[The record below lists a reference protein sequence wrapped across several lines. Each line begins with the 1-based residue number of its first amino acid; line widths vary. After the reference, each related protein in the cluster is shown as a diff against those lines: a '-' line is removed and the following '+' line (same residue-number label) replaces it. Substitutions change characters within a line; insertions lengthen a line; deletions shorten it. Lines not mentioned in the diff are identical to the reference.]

1 MRTFNLLMLLGP
13 WAAPLVAQTPRAAA
27 PPHGEV
33 RVESF
38 YSAAL
43 GVSKH
48 YVIYLPPSY
57 ARGTRSYPVAY
68 YLHGYGGNES
78 DWLSLAE
85 MDRVADSVFAGGSAE
100 MIVVMPDGDD
110 GWYSDWA
117 EPLSYDACMADTML
131 DRRGTTYCTT
141 RNAYATYVAHDLV
154 AHVDS
159 TYRTRADRRHRGIA
173 GLSMGGYGA
182 ITLALTHPDVF
193 AAAAS
198 HSGVLSPT
206 YAGPHPLA
214 GPPRYAVSMDS
225 LRPMWAW
232 AWATIGR
239 AFGSDT
245 ASWSARDPARLAR
258 RLRAAG
264 GPFPALFVDG
274 GTEDALTDESRV
286 FHAELGALGVPH
298 QYAEWPGA
306 HNWRYWRAHVGA
318 SLAWLAARL
327 DSTP

>member
-1 MRTFNLLMLLGP
+1 MTAALLFLALG
-13 WAAPLVAQTPRAAA
+13 AARPQGV
-27 PPHGEV
+27 V

-38 YSAAL
+38 YSPAL

-48 YVIYLPPSY
+48 YVVYLPPSY
-57 ARGTRSYPVAY
+57 TRGKRRYPVAY
-68 YLHGYGGNES
+68 YLHGLSGNES

-85 MDRVADSVFAGGSAE
+85 IDRIADSVFAAGAGE
-100 MIVVMPDGDD
+100 MILVLPDGDD
-110 GWYSDWA
+110 GWYTDWA
-117 EPLSYDACMADTML
+117 EPLTQAACMADTTL
-131 DRRGTTYCTT
+131 DRRGTTYCTIHQG
-141 RNAYATYVAHDLV
+141 YATYIAHDLV
-154 AHVDS
+154 AHIDS

-198 HSGVLSPT
+198 HSGVLSPLYT
-206 YAGPHPLA
+206 GPHPFVT
-214 GPPRYAVSMDS
+214 PPRAPVSMDS
-225 LRPMWAW
+225 LRAMWSW

-245 ASWSARDPARLAR
+245 ASWYACDPARLAG

-264 GPFPALFVDG
+264 GLFPALFVDG
-274 GTEDALTDESRV
+274 GTADALTDESRA
-286 FHAELGALGVPH
+286 FHAELVTLGVPH

-306 HNWRYWRAHVGA
+306 HDWRYWRAHVGE